1 MNTKGTKDCGLNIL
15 GEKKK
20 KPQTILNDP
29 DYIHNEV
36 RLNE

>member
-15 GEKKK
+15 GKKK

>member
-15 GEKKK
+15 EKR

-29 DYIHNEV
+29 EYLHNEV